1 MKRMRKRYFIFI
13 AVAVVVAILV
23 IVNLK
28 ARERRSL
35 AVQTEEVAKRDLTMV
50 ISASGSVRPKRKVDI
65 SASSIG
71 KVTKVAVKEGEVVQK
86 GQFLLQIDPVE
97 LETTVARI
105 RAMHEAAK
113 SNEKQAV
120 AQAEQAKN
128 DYERSKTLLEGGHRT
143 MQEVETAKTNYD
155 VSVARLEAVRQE
167 IAQYRANLES
177 AQHSLKEV
185 TIVSPMSGIVTRRNV
200 EEGEIAI
207 MGTLNNLGTVLL
219 TIADLSTIETE
230 IEVDETEVTHMK
242 IGDRAKV
249 TLDAFPDTSF
259 AGEVTEIGN
268 SPIVSGASAAQQG
281 VDFKVVVTIDGSI
294 PNVCPGLSADA
305 EITVA
310 EAKGAH
316 DSDPEPRP
324 RGEQGSQGST
334 RRPPTRQRP
343 ARRKRPIRRRRAAPR
358 TARSSRI
365 RRSRVGGRLVSL
377 EIPSSPRGEALD
389 RNRRGAFRFRDGDLG
404 VGRQTGTHVRYRAV
418 DRDDDLEIDPLLGRR
433 SARHEMGLFPISVT
447 SPANDVSGNASSV
460 TFALSPIFI
469 CVTSVSS
476 TSISVSIVERSAI
489 VRSTVPR
496 LLSVPMI
503 AISPSSTLRRV
514 TIPDIGETIVT
525 SLRLCCALSRFA
537 RYWAISCLT
546 ASRRA
551 TETS

>member
-1 MKRMRKRYFIFI
+1 MKKIRKRYFVFI
-13 AVAVVVAILV
+13 AVAVAVAVLI

-28 ARERRSL
+28 AREKRAL

-65 SASSIG
+65 SASTIG
-71 KVTKVAVKEGEVVQK
+71 KVTRVAVKEGEVVRK

-105 RAMHEAAK
+105 RAMLEAAK

-143 MQEVETAKTNYD
+143 TQEVETAKMNYD
-155 VSVARLEAVRQE
+155 VAAARLEGVRQD

-177 AQHSLKEV
+177 AEHSLKEV
-185 TIVSPMSGIVTRRNV
+185 TIVAPMSGIVTRRNV

-259 AGEVTEIGN
+259 TGEVTEIGN

-281 VDFKVVVTIDGSI
+281 VDFKVVVTISGSI
-294 PNVCPGLSADA
+294 PNVRPGLSADA

-310 EAKGAH
+310 EAKGALTIPIQ
-316 DSDPEPRP
+316 SL
-324 RGEQGSQGST
+324 T
-334 RRPPTRQRP
+334 
-343 ARRKRPIRRRRAAPR
+343 ARRKRDLKGYKAASDTTAADTAKALGAAKPVPAEPDTAKSGDTEVEGVFVVKDGRA
-358 TARSSRI
+358 
-365 RRSRVGGRLVSL
+365 
-377 EIPSSPRGEALD
+377 
-389 RNRRGAFRFRDGDLG
+389 RFRDVK
-404 VGRQTGTHVRYRAV
+404 VG
-418 DRDDDLEIDPLLGRR
+418 
-433 SARHEMGLFPISVT
+433 ISSQKYFEVT
-447 SPANDVSGNASSV
+447 SGLAAGDK
-460 TFALSPIFI
+460 
-469 CVTSVSS
+469 
-476 TSISVSIVERSAI
+476 
-489 VRSTVPR
+489 
-496 LLSVPMI
+496 
-503 AISPSSTLRRV
+503 
-514 TIPDIGETIVT
+514 IVT
-525 SLRLCCALSRFA
+525 GNFK
-537 RYWAISCLT
+537 AIRELKDEQRVKIS
-546 ASRRA
+546 AGA
-551 TETS
+551 KDKEKAK

>member
-1 MKRMRKRYFIFI
+1 MKKIRKRYFVFI
-13 AVAVVVAILV
+13 AVAVAVAVLI

-28 ARERRSL
+28 AREKRAL

-65 SASSIG
+65 SASTIG
-71 KVTKVAVKEGEVVQK
+71 KVTRVAVKEGEVVRK

-105 RAMHEAAK
+105 RAMLEAAK

-143 MQEVETAKTNYD
+143 TQEVETAKMNYD
-155 VSVARLEAVRQE
+155 VAAARLEGVRQD

-177 AQHSLKEV
+177 AEHSLKEV
-185 TIVSPMSGIVTRRNV
+185 TIVAPMSGIVTRRNV

-259 AGEVTEIGN
+259 TGEVTEIGN

-281 VDFKVVVTIDGSI
+281 VDFKVVVTINGSI
-294 PNVCPGLSADA
+294 PNVRPGLSADA

-310 EAKGAH
+310 EAKGALTIPIQ
-316 DSDPEPRP
+316 SL
-324 RGEQGSQGST
+324 T
-334 RRPPTRQRP
+334 
-343 ARRKRPIRRRRAAPR
+343 ARRKRDLKGYKAASDTTAADTAKASGAAKPVPAEPDTAKSGDTEVEGVFVVKDGRA
-358 TARSSRI
+358 
-365 RRSRVGGRLVSL
+365 
-377 EIPSSPRGEALD
+377 
-389 RNRRGAFRFRDGDLG
+389 RFRAVK
-404 VGRQTGTHVRYRAV
+404 VG
-418 DRDDDLEIDPLLGRR
+418 
-433 SARHEMGLFPISVT
+433 ISSQKYFEVT
-447 SPANDVSGNASSV
+447 SGLAAGDK
-460 TFALSPIFI
+460 
-469 CVTSVSS
+469 
-476 TSISVSIVERSAI
+476 
-489 VRSTVPR
+489 
-496 LLSVPMI
+496 
-503 AISPSSTLRRV
+503 
-514 TIPDIGETIVT
+514 IVT
-525 SLRLCCALSRFA
+525 GNFK
-537 RYWAISCLT
+537 AIRELKDEQRVKIS
-546 ASRRA
+546 AGA
-551 TETS
+551 KDKEKAK

>member
-1 MKRMRKRYFIFI
+1 MKKIRKRYFVFI
-13 AVAVVVAILV
+13 AVAVAVAVLI

-28 ARERRSL
+28 AREKRAL

-65 SASSIG
+65 SASTIG
-71 KVTKVAVKEGEVVQK
+71 KVTRVAVKEGEVVRK

-105 RAMHEAAK
+105 RAMLEAAK

-143 MQEVETAKTNYD
+143 TQEVETAKMNYD
-155 VSVARLEAVRQE
+155 VAAARLEGVRQD

-177 AQHSLKEV
+177 AEHSLKEV
-185 TIVSPMSGIVTRRNV
+185 TIVAPMSGIVTRRNV

-259 AGEVTEIGN
+259 TGEVTEIGN

-281 VDFKVVVTIDGSI
+281 VDFKVVVTISGSI
-294 PNVCPGLSADA
+294 PNVRPGLSADA

-310 EAKGAH
+310 EAKGALTIPIQ
-316 DSDPEPRP
+316 SL
-324 RGEQGSQGST
+324 T
-334 RRPPTRQRP
+334 
-343 ARRKRPIRRRRAAPR
+343 ARRKRDLKGYKAASDTTAADTAKAPGAAKPVPAEPDTAKSGDTEVEGVFVVKDGRA
-358 TARSSRI
+358 
-365 RRSRVGGRLVSL
+365 
-377 EIPSSPRGEALD
+377 
-389 RNRRGAFRFRDGDLG
+389 RFRDVK
-404 VGRQTGTHVRYRAV
+404 VG
-418 DRDDDLEIDPLLGRR
+418 
-433 SARHEMGLFPISVT
+433 ISSQKYFEVT
-447 SPANDVSGNASSV
+447 SGLAAGDK
-460 TFALSPIFI
+460 
-469 CVTSVSS
+469 
-476 TSISVSIVERSAI
+476 
-489 VRSTVPR
+489 
-496 LLSVPMI
+496 
-503 AISPSSTLRRV
+503 
-514 TIPDIGETIVT
+514 IVT
-525 SLRLCCALSRFA
+525 GNFK
-537 RYWAISCLT
+537 AIRELKDEQRVKIS
-546 ASRRA
+546 AGA
-551 TETS
+551 KDKEKAK